1 MPTSITKIAM
11 PILVI
16 LLCMGIYSLLHT
28 ARPIPE
34 KSEEGPRPL
43 SVHTSTVQQEDI
55 TLRVNSAGEVRART
69 EINLAAQVGGRI
81 ESVSP
86 EFTEG
91 GSFEPGIP
99 LLKIEDTDYQLA
111 LRQAEARVAE
121 AHVRVEQSLADA
133 DVARKQLRDEP
144 NASDLA
150 LKKPQVAEARANL
163 EAAQANLE
171 QARLDLSRTAISL
184 PFAGRLMETL
194 VDIGQ
199 YVSPGTIV
207 GRAFGTRTVEIRLPL
222 DDSQLAS
229 LGLPIGYTAPVG
241 EGLPTTL
248 SARVAGQPQRWQG
261 KLVRLDASLDPE
273 TRTLYGIVE
282 VHDPYGENTSASG
295 MPLAVGLYVE
305 ATIEGRQL
313 QDALTIPR
321 DALRA
326 GNQVFLIDS
335 RNQLQIREVEVM
347 HTSPN
352 RAVIASSLIRGEKV
366 VTSPVRNPVEG
377 MQLQAID
384 SATGMARN

>member
-1 MPTSITKIAM
+1 MPYSLTRIAM
-11 PILVI
+11 PVLV
-16 LLCMGIYSLLHT
+16 LLVCMGIYSLLNT
-28 ARPIPE
+28 ARPVPE
-34 KSEEGPRPL
+34 KSEQGPRPL

-55 TLRVNSAGEVRART
+55 TLRVITAGEVRART

-81 ESVSP
+81 VSVSP

-91 GSFEPGIP
+91 GSFDPGMS
-99 LLKIEDTDYQLA
+99 LLKIEDTDYRLA

-121 AHVRVEQSLADA
+121 AHVRVEQALADA
-133 DVARKQLRDEP
+133 DVARKQLRDEA

-150 LKKPQVAEARANL
+150 LKIPQVAEARANL
-163 EAAQANLE
+163 EAAMANLE
-171 QARLDLSRTAISL
+171 QARLNLMRTDISL
-184 PFAGRLMETL
+184 PFAGRLIETQ
-194 VDIGQ
+194 VDVGQ
-199 YVSPGTIV
+199 YITPGTIV
-207 GRAFGTRTVEIRLPL
+207 GKAFGTQTVEIRLPL

-229 LGLPIGYTAPVG
+229 LGLPIGYTAAAG

-261 KLVRLDASLDPE
+261 RLVRLDASLDPE
-273 TRTLYGIVE
+273 TRTLYGIVV

-305 ATIEGRQL
+305 AAIEGRQL
-313 QDALTIPR
+313 QGAFTIPR

-326 GNQVFLIDS
+326 GNQVFLVDS

-347 HTSPN
+347 HTSPR
-352 RAVIASSLIRGEKV
+352 RAVIASSLLRGEKV

-384 SATGMARN
+384 SAAGVARK